1 MKRVFL
7 FLAVNFLVVVTIS
20 LAINLLGL
28 KPWLTASGLNYM
40 SLLVFCALFGFGGSF
55 ISLQLSRWMAKT
67 AMGVHLIDPKRP
79 GGEAE
84 AFLVEKVRALSTQAG
99 IEVLPEIGIY
109 DSPEVNAFATGP
121 SKNRALVAV
130 STGLLDRMDSTAVEG
145 VLGHEISHVANGDMV
160 TMTLI
165 QGVVNTFVMFV
176 ARVAAFMI
184 DNFLRSRDDEG
195 RGGLGYFAHMM
206 VVMLL
211 ETVLML
217 LASPLI
223 YWFSRRREFRADA
236 GSARIAGRQTMIH
249 ALESLLR
256 SKDRVDGRHAS
267 LATLKINGKARGLIA
282 YLYASHPP
290 LEASI
295 EALRKG

>member
-160 TMTLI
+160 TLTLI
-165 QGVVNTFVMFV
+165 QGVLNTFVIFL
-176 ARVAAFMI
+176 ARIIGSLVDGA
-184 DNFLRSRDDEG
+184 LRGNRDDDS
-195 RGGLGYFAHMM
+195 GGGIGYFIT
-206 VVMLL
+206 VTVMQLL
-211 ETVLML
+211 LGF
-217 LASPLI
+217 LASLI
-223 YWFSRRREFRADA
+223 VMWFSRWREFRADA
-236 GSARIAGRQTMIH
+236 GGASLAGRQKMIS
-249 ALESLLR
+249 ALERLSAGHGENSLPQAVAAFGI
-256 SKDRVDGRHAS
+256 SGHF
-267 LATLKINGKARGLIA
+267 GKL
-282 YLYASHPP
+282 LASHPP
-290 LEASI
+290 I
-295 EALRKG
+295 EERIAALRAAQG